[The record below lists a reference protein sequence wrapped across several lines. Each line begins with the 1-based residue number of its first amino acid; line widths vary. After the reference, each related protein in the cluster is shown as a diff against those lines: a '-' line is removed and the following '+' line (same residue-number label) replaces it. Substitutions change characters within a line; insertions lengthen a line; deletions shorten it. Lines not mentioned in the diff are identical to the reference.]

1 MYDGTNLK
9 KHLAI
14 EELVVAGDEVPPV
27 VTVQLILF
35 PGLGD

>member
-1 MYDGTNLK
+1 MKTNLK
-9 KHLAI
+9 KHLAV

-27 VTVQLILF
+27 VAVQFILL